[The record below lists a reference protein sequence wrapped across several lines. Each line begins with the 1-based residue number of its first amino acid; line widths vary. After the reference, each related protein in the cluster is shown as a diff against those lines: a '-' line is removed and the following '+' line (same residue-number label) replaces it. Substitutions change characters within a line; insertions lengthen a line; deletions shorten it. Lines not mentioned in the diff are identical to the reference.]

1 MKKMIII
8 TLAAVVAAAS
18 LVACGNTNATGN
30 NGTTRG
36 NNGSTSGN
44 NNPIEEIVTGAFDGV
59 GEAASG
65 IGNGISK
72 AAGGINDMFDDNHTN
87 DSTATRQ
94 YFLIKTVRIIQ
105 LSEPINFKKNEDCHM
120 YAAVLFICADCRDIF
135 VMSLI

>member
-1 MKKMIII
+1 MEDMTMKKMIII

-59 GEAASG
+59 GDR
-65 IGNGISK
+65 K
-72 AAGGINDMFDDNHTN
+72 
-87 DSTATRQ
+87 STRLNSSHYQQSRMPSSA
-94 YFLIKTVRIIQ
+94 
-105 LSEPINFKKNEDCHM
+105 
-120 YAAVLFICADCRDIF
+120 
-135 VMSLI
+135 

>member
-8 TLAAVVAAAS
+8 TLAAVVADAS
-18 LVACGNTNATGN
+18 LVACGSTNATGN

-72 AAGGINDMFDDNHTN
+72 AAGSINDMFDDNHTN
-87 DSTATRQ
+87 DSTATR
-94 YFLIKTVRIIQ
+94 
-105 LSEPINFKKNEDCHM
+105 
-120 YAAVLFICADCRDIF
+120 
-135 VMSLI
+135 